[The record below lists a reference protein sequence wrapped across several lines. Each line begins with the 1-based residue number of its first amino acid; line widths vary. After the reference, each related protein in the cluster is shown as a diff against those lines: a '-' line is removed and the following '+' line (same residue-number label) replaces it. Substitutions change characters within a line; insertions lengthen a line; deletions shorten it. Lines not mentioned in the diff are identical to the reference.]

1 LIAGLAWVVLW
12 VGGMLDW
19 CADGLEGTY
28 VHTRKPDYPR
38 QKVRYLRGSRAF
50 VKLLRIALVTAFLLT
65 CPAAT
70 ADQGTSDIASSG
82 VVAEVTGAEQQ
93 VGDEGIRERLD
104 RLREQAAEEVDRWRE
119 RLDEQLP
126 AIREEVA
133 RLLERLREQLDRA
146 LGRGPEM

>member
-1 LIAGLAWVVLW
+1 MVL
-12 VGGMLDW
+12 GEPMSTH
-19 CADGLEGTY
+19 EGPITQG
-28 VHTRKPDYPR
+28 RM
-38 QKVRYLRGSRAF
+38 VRYLKGSRAF

-70 ADQGTSDIASSG
+70 ADQGASDIPTSG

-104 RLREQAAEEVDRWRE
+104 RLREQAAEEVGRWRE

-126 AIREEVA
+126 AIREE
-133 RLLERLREQLDRA
+133 
-146 LGRGPEM
+146 